1 MGQGTKKLCRQLGRA
16 MVASP
21 LIYGGLGAAREPGMR
36 HKALERSGLP
46 ASPGL
51 VRFNGGAMVVG
62 GVALALGIKPKLAA
76 FGLATSIT
84 ATTLVGHA
92 FWREEDEAARKNQ
105 SIQFY
110 KNAAILGGLLLEI
123 VS

>member
-1 MGQGTKKLCRQLGRA
+1 MAQRTTKLCRQLGRA

-46 ASPGL
+46 ASQEL
-51 VRFNGGAMVVG
+51 VRLNGAVMVVG

-76 FGLATSIT
+76 LGLAGSIT
-84 ATTLVGHA
+84 ATTLVGHP
-92 FWREEDEAARKNQ
+92 FWREEDEAARSSQ
-105 SIQFY
+105 AMQFY

-123 VS
+123 TR